1 MTLFRNSNYTDT
13 YPGGSVSL
21 QVGSPMYV
29 GVTVE
34 RRDPDLVVVL
44 EDCYATNT
52 PYPSD
57 YMKQFLIQNK

>member
-1 MTLFRNSNYTDT
+1 MTLFRNANYTDAYT
-13 YPGGSVSL
+13 GGRVSL

-29 GVTVE
+29 GVSVE

-52 PYPSD
+52 PYPND